1 MKRDALPARK
11 RRPVTV
17 DRVAGFW
24 EVARVDDGFS
34 VAIQHPEVK
43 PDEEGM
49 CHIELS
55 PRQARHLASLLMM
68 HAEEAEA
75 QSDVDQSGIRQPRGK
90 QNTCSI

>member
-11 RRPVTV
+11 RGAVIV

-24 EVARVDDGFS
+24 EVDRVGDGCS

-68 HAEEAEA
+68 YAEEAEA
-75 QSDVDQSGIRQPRGK
+75 RSDVDQSRIRQPRGK
-90 QNTCSI
+90 QDRCSI